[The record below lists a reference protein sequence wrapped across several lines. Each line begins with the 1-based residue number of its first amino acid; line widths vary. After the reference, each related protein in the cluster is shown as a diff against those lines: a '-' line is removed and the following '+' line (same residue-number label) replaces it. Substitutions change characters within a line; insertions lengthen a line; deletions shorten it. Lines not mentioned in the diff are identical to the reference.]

1 MNQQSTKKREANM
14 NIRTFI
20 AISALLIS
28 TSLHAQAGAPKH
40 WQVGLGI
47 YNSGVSYN
55 DTSDDKFS
63 GGAISASYAATD
75 NFAFR
80 GTIFS
85 LEHDDFSEIDSNGY
99 DLVIYGGTGLLTQ
112 GFKIYGGGGLF
123 KDTWEVLGF
132 EESFNGFQLNGGL
145 GYNWDVVAID
155 FVIGIRSVS
164 DYDDLANTFG
174 STVDAAVSSNLSVSF
189 RF

>member
-1 MNQQSTKKREANM
+1 MQIHTL
-14 NIRTFI
+14 I
-20 AISALLIS
+20 AVTALLIS
-28 TSLHAQAGAPKH
+28 TSLHAQDGVPKH

-55 DTSDDKFS
+55 NTSDDKFS

-75 NFAFR
+75 NLAFR

-85 LEHDDFSEIDSNGY
+85 LEHDDFSEIESSGY
-99 DLVIYGGTGLLTQ
+99 DLVVYGGTGLLTQ

-123 KDTWEVLGF
+123 KDTWEANGA
-132 EESFNGFQLNGGL
+132 EESFNGIQLNGGL

-164 DYDDLANTFG
+164 DYDDFANKFG
-174 STVDAAVSSNLSVSF
+174 STVDATLSSNISVSL

>member
-1 MNQQSTKKREANM
+1 MK
-14 NIRTFI
+14 IRIFI
-20 AISALLIS
+20 AITTLLIS
-28 TSLHAQAGAPKH
+28 TSLHAQDGVPKH

-47 YNSGVSYN
+47 YNFTLAYDN
-55 DTSDDKFS
+55 TSDDEFS

-75 NFAFR
+75 NLAFR

-85 LEHDDFSEIDSNGY
+85 LEHDDFSEVDSSGY
-99 DLVIYGGTGLLTQ
+99 DLVVYGGTGLLTQ

-123 KDTWEVLGF
+123 KDTWEAFGV

-164 DYDDLANTFG
+164 DYDDFVSIVGVSADT
-174 STVDAAVSSNLSVSF
+174 AVSSNLSVSF

>member
-1 MNQQSTKKREANM
+1 MY
-14 NIRTFI
+14 IRTFI

-28 TSLHAQAGAPKH
+28 ASLHAQGGEPKH

-47 YNSGVSYN
+47 YNFTVSYDN
-55 DTSDDKFS
+55 ASDDEFS

-75 NFAFR
+75 NLAFR

-85 LEHDDFSEIDSNGY
+85 LEHDDFSEIESSGY
-99 DLVIYGGTGLLTQ
+99 DLVVYGGTGLLTQ

-123 KDTWEVLGF
+123 KDTVDFSGF
-132 EESFNGFQLNGGL
+132 EESFSGLQLNGGL
-145 GYNWDVVAID
+145 GYNWDAVAID
-155 FVIGIRSVS
+155 FVIGIRDVS
-164 DYDDLANTFG
+164 DYEEVLNTTG
-174 STVDAAVSSNLSVSF
+174 AIVDTAVSSNLSVSF

>member
-1 MNQQSTKKREANM
+1 M
-14 NIRTFI
+14 NINILATI
-20 AISALLIS
+20 ATLLIS
-28 TSLHAQAGAPKH
+28 TSLHAQDGVPKH

-47 YNSGVSYN
+47 YSSAVSYN
-55 DTSDDKFS
+55 NTSDDEFS
-63 GGAISASYAATD
+63 GGAIAVTYAMSD
-75 NFAFR
+75 NVAFR

-85 LEHDDFSEIDSNGY
+85 LEHDDFSELESSGY
-99 DLVIYGGTGLLTQ
+99 DLVVYGGTGLLTQ

-123 KDTWEVLGF
+123 KDTWEVFGL
-132 EESFNGFQLNGGL
+132 EEDFSGLQLSGGL

-164 DYDDLANTFG
+164 DYDDLANDFG
-174 STVDAAVSSNLSVSF
+174 STADAAVSSNLSVSI

>member
-1 MNQQSTKKREANM
+1 M

-20 AISALLIS
+20 AITTLLIS
-28 TSLHAQAGAPKH
+28 TSLHAQDGVPKH

-47 YNSGVSYN
+47 YNFTVSYDN
-55 DTSDDKFS
+55 TSDDDFS

-85 LEHDDFSEIDSNGY
+85 LEHDDFSYIDSSGY
-99 DLVIYGGTGLLTQ
+99 DLVVYGGTGLLTQ

-123 KDTWEVLGF
+123 KDTVDFSGF
-132 EESFNGFQLNGGL
+132 EESFSGLQLSGGL
-145 GYNWDVVAID
+145 GYNWDAVAID
-155 FVIGIRSVS
+155 FVIGIRDVS
-164 DYDDLANTFG
+164 DYEEVLNTTG
-174 STVDAAVSSNLSVSF
+174 AIVDTAVSSNLSVSF

>member
-1 MNQQSTKKREANM
+1 MKLNTL
-14 NIRTFI
+14 ITLF
-20 AISALLIS
+20 ALLIS
-28 TSLHAQAGAPKH
+28 TSLHAQDGLPKH

-47 YNSGVSYN
+47 YNSAISYN
-55 DTSDDKFS
+55 DTSDDEFS

-85 LEHDDFSEIDSNGY
+85 LEHDDFSEVDSSGY
-99 DLVIYGGTGLLTQ
+99 DLVVYGGTGLLTQ
-112 GFKIYGGGGLF
+112 GFKIYGGGGLY
-123 KDTWEVLGF
+123 KDTWEAPGF
-132 EESFNGFQLNGGL
+132 EESFSGFQLNGGL

-155 FVIGIRSVS
+155 FVIGIRSIS
-164 DYDDLANTFG
+164 DYDDFANQFG
-174 STVDAAVSSNLSVSF
+174 LTADTAVSSNLSVSF

>member
-1 MNQQSTKKREANM
+1 MT
-14 NIRTFI
+14 IRTFI

-28 TSLHAQAGAPKH
+28 TSLHAQDGVPKH

-47 YNSGVSYN
+47 YNFTIAYDN
-55 DTSDDKFS
+55 TSDDDFS
-63 GGAISASYAATD
+63 GGAISASYAASD
-75 NFAFR
+75 NLAFR

-85 LEHDDFSEIDSNGY
+85 LEADEFSEVDSSGY

-112 GFKIYGGGGLF
+112 GFKIYGGGGLY
-123 KDTWEVLGF
+123 KDTWEIFGF
-132 EESFNGFQLNGGL
+132 EESFSGLQLSGGL

-155 FVIGIRSVS
+155 FVIGIRDVS
-164 DYDDLANTFG
+164 DYEDLAIIG
-174 STVDAAVSSNLSVSF
+174 GAIVDTAVSSNISVSF

>member
-1 MNQQSTKKREANM
+1 MKIN
-14 NIRTFI
+14 TFI
-20 AISALLIS
+20 TLSALLIS
-28 TSLHAQAGAPKH
+28 TSLHAQETVPKH
-40 WQVGLGI
+40 WQVGLGL
-47 YNSGVSYN
+47 YNFTVAYN
-55 DTSDDKFS
+55 NVSDDEFS

-75 NFAFR
+75 NLAFR

-85 LEHDDFSEIDSNGY
+85 LEHDDFSEIESSGY
-99 DLVIYGGTGLLTQ
+99 DLVVYGGTGLLTQ

-123 KDTWEVLGF
+123 KDTWEVFGF
-132 EESFNGFQLNGGL
+132 EESFNGLQLSGGL
-145 GYNWDVVAID
+145 GYNWDAVAID

-164 DYDDLANTFG
+164 DYDDLANDFG

>member
-1 MNQQSTKKREANM
+1 MK
-14 NIRTFI
+14 IRIFM
-20 AISALLIS
+20 AITTLLIS
-28 TSLHAQAGAPKH
+28 TSLHAQEAVPKH
-40 WQVGLGI
+40 WQVGLGF
-47 YNSGVSYN
+47 YRSAVSYN
-55 DTSDDKFS
+55 NTSDDEF
-63 GGAISASYAATD
+63 GGFAISASYAATD

-85 LEHDDFSEIDSNGY
+85 LEHDDFSEVDSSGY

-123 KDTWEVLGF
+123 KDTWEAFGVD
-132 EESFNGFQLNGGL
+132 ESFNGFQLNGGL

-155 FVIGIRSVS
+155 LVIGIRSTS
-164 DYDDLANTFG
+164 DYDDLANLFG
-174 STVDAAVSSNLSVSF
+174 STVDAAVSSNLSISF

>member
-1 MNQQSTKKREANM
+1 MQIHTL
-14 NIRTFI
+14 I
-20 AISALLIS
+20 AVTALLIS
-28 TSLHAQAGAPKH
+28 TSLHAQDGLPKH
-40 WQVGLGI
+40 WQIGLGI
-47 YNSGVSYN
+47 YNSAISYN
-55 DTSDDKFS
+55 NTSDDEFS
-63 GGAISASYAATD
+63 GGAISATYATSD
-75 NFAFR
+75 NLAFR

-85 LEHDDFSEIDSNGY
+85 LEHDDFSDIESSGY

-123 KDTWEVLGF
+123 KDTWEFFGF
-132 EESFNGFQLNGGL
+132 KENFSGLQLNGGL
-145 GYNWDVVAID
+145 GYNWDAVAID

-164 DYDDLANTFG
+164 DYDDLANDFG

>member
-1 MNQQSTKKREANM
+1 MQIHTL
-14 NIRTFI
+14 I
-20 AISALLIS
+20 AVTALLIS
-28 TSLHAQAGAPKH
+28 TSLHAQDGLPKH

-47 YNSGVSYN
+47 YNSTISYN
-55 DTSDDKFS
+55 NTFDDEFS
-63 GGAISASYAATD
+63 GGAIAVTYAMSD
-75 NFAFR
+75 NLAFR

-85 LEHDDFSEIDSNGY
+85 LEHDDFSDIESSGY
-99 DLVIYGGTGLLTQ
+99 DLVVYGGTGLLTQ

-123 KDTWEVLGF
+123 KDTWEFFGF
-132 EESFNGFQLNGGL
+132 KENFSGLQLNGGL
-145 GYNWDVVAID
+145 GYNWDAVAVD

-164 DYDDLANTFG
+164 DYDDLANDFG